1 LNLFATARY
10 LARECLACMFEP
22 GLVVTKPDGAAS
34 ASRYDRAQIAVLLMV
49 LGMLLFSMNDVL
61 GKWLVGLY
69 SPWQLLLIRS
79 LAALV
84 VLLPVMRRQ
93 GLVEAVTV
101 KRPQLHMLRT
111 LLATIEVAC
120 FYFAVI
126 YLPLADVMA
135 FYLAA
140 PIFVAAMSPFLLG
153 ERVGW
158 RRWTAILVGFV
169 GVLIA
174 LGPSASTFALPALLS
189 IAGSFFFSLMIVTTR
204 ALGSAPDRVLVFWQT
219 IGALVAGLAISPFV
233 WLPPTARDY
242 ALLGV
247 LGVVSLGAHVCVNR
261 SLKWAPAATVAP
273 YQYTL
278 IVWALIFGYLVFGD
292 VPTPQMLIGSAI
304 IVASGLFIFWREQS
318 LKRNGASHAHGR

>member
-1 LNLFATARY
+1 
-10 LARECLACMFEP
+10 MSEP
-22 GLVVTKPDGAAS
+22 GLLVTKPDAADS
-34 ASRYDRAQIAVLLMV
+34 APRYDRAQIAVLLML

-61 GKWLVGLY
+61 GKWLVGMY

-79 LAALV
+79 LAALA
-84 VLLPVMRRQ
+84 VLLPLMRWE
-93 GLVEAVTV
+93 GLLAAVTV
-101 KRPQLHMLRT
+101 ERPKLHILRT

-174 LGPSASTFALPALLS
+174 LGPSASSFALPALLS
-189 IAGSFFFSLMIVTTR
+189 IAGSFFFSLMVVTTR

-219 IGALVAGLAISPFV
+219 IGALVAGLAISPFAWV
-233 WLPPTARDY
+233 PPTGRDY
-242 ALLGV
+242 VLLAF
-247 LGVVSLGAHVCVNR
+247 LGVVALGAHLCVNR
-261 SLKWAPAATVAP
+261 SLKLAPAATVAP
-273 YQYTL
+273 YQYTM
-278 IVWALIFGYLVFGD
+278 IVWAILLGYPVFGD
-292 VPTPQMLIGSAI
+292 VPSQQMLLGAAI
-304 IVASGLFIFWREQS
+304 IVASGLFIFWREQA
-318 LKRNGASHAHGR
+318 LKQRVG